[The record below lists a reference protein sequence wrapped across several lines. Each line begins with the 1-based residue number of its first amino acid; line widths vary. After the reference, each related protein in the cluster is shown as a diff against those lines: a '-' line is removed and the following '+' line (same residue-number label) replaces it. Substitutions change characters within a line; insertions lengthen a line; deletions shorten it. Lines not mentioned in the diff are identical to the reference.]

1 MSQTGPTLLG
11 RKLGMTRVYDEAGKS
26 LPVTVIELGPCV
38 VTQVKT
44 PETDGYSG
52 VQIGF
57 GERKPRTATIPV
69 MAHDAKAGTT
79 PKHHHTE
86 FRTEDSDASYELG
99 QVLTADAFEG
109 VKFVDVV
116 GVSKG
121 KGFQGGMKRHGFK
134 GQLAS
139 HGVERKHR
147 SPGSI
152 GGHAN
157 NAGKA
162 GRIKKGKKMS
172 GHMGSERVTVR
183 SLDVVRIDADK
194 NLILVKGPV
203 PGHNK
208 AIVQVRP
215 ATRLYRGK
223 AAIAAG

>member
-1 MSQTGPTLLG
+1 MAPTLLG
-11 RKLGMTRVYDEAGKS
+11 TKRGMTRVYTDDGRS

-44 PETDGYSG
+44 PETDGYSA

-57 GERKPRTATIPV
+57 GEKKPRTARIPV

-79 PKHHHTE
+79 PKQHHAE
-86 FRTEDSDASYELG
+86 FRTEDDDAGYELG

-116 GVSKG
+116 GTSKG
-121 KGFQGGMKRHGFK
+121 KGYQGGMKRHGFK

-152 GGHAN
+152 GGHAS

-162 GRIKKGKKMS
+162 GRIKKGKKMA

-183 SLDVVRIDADK
+183 SLDVVRIDAER
-194 NLILVKGPV
+194 NLLLVKGPI
-203 PGHNK
+203 PGANSGL
-208 AIVQVRP
+208 VSVRP

-223 AAIAAG
+223 AALAKA